1 MEFTFDVGQVLPG
14 IITVLE
20 TNVNEYETSV
30 KIAALDV
37 ESTQDEKQ
45 DTNSWI
51 YQASA
56 NTPWDLKLKKYIL
69 INIYIHRF

>member
-14 IITVLE
+14 VITVLE
-20 TNVNEYETSV
+20 TNVNEYESSV
-30 KIAALDV
+30 KIATLNI
-37 ESTQDEKQ
+37 ESAQDEKQ

-69 INIYIHRF
+69 INIYVH

>member
-20 TNVNEYETSV
+20 TNVNEYESSIRIST
-30 KIAALDV
+30 LDI

-51 YQASA
+51 YQVSA
-56 NTPWDLKLKKYIL
+56 NAPWDLKLKRYIL
-69 INIYIHRF
+69 INIYVHRF

>member
-20 TNVNEYETSV
+20 TNVNEYESSV
-30 KIAALDV
+30 KIATLNI
-37 ESTQDEKQ
+37 ESTQGERQ

-56 NTPWDLKLKKYIL
+56 NTPWDLKLKKYVL
-69 INIYIHRF
+69 INICVH

>member
-20 TNVNEYETSV
+20 TNANEYESSV
-30 KIAALDV
+30 KISALNV

-69 INIYIHRF
+69 INIYVH

>member
-20 TNVNEYETSV
+20 TNVNEYESSV
-30 KIAALDV
+30 KIATLNN
-37 ESTQDEKQ
+37 ESTEGEKQ

-56 NTPWDLKLKKYIL
+56 NTPWDLKLKKYVL
-69 INIYIHRF
+69 INIYVH